1 MILSQII
8 ILPAV
13 PTPVPV
19 VHIPKH
25 GREDP
30 RQSMDHRVH
39 FLPAYGNILPVEAM
53 LFFLKFQYPEQA
65 VSQMQHYKTT
75 EKLPG
80 DSAVPGSIVRSHNRF
95 RSRKN
100 CTYLSD
106 RSKRNHPQN
115 FGYAQRAPEYT
126 RILHQRALHSVSKN
140 NLRRA
145 ENLPHPHIYKV
156 LLHTCA

>member
-13 PTPVPV
+13 PTLVPV

-39 FLPAYGNILPVEAM
+39 FLPAYGNIPPVEAM
-53 LFFLKFQYPEQA
+53 LFSLKFQYPEQA

-80 DSAVPGSIVRSHNRF
+80 DFAVPGSIVRSHNRF
-95 RSRKN
+95 RNRK
-100 CTYLSD
+100 
-106 RSKRNHPQN
+106 K
-115 FGYAQRAPEYT
+115 
-126 RILHQRALHSVSKN
+126 
-140 NLRRA
+140 
-145 ENLPHPHIYKV
+145 
-156 LLHTCA
+156 

>member
-30 RQSMDHRVH
+30 RQSMDYRGH
-39 FLPAYGNILPVEAM
+39 FLPACGNIPPVAAM

-65 VSQMQHYKTT
+65 VSQMQHCKTT

-80 DSAVPGSIVRSHNRF
+80 DSAVPGSIVRAHNKF

-115 FGYAQRAPEYT
+115 FGYGQRVPEYT
-126 RILHQRALHSVSKN
+126 RILHQRVLHSVTKN
-140 NLRRA
+140 NPPRV

>member
-53 LFFLKFQYPEQA
+53 LFFLKFQYPKQA

-115 FGYAQRAPEYT
+115 FGLSL
-126 RILHQRALHSVSKN
+126 I
-140 NLRRA
+140 
-145 ENLPHPHIYKV
+145 HI
-156 LLHTCA
+156 